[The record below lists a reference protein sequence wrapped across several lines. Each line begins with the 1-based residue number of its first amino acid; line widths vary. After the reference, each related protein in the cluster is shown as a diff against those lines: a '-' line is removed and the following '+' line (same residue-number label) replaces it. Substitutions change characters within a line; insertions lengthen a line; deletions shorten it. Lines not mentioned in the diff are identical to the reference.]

1 MDRQTAE
8 RLWQEASTMEVPE
21 PNGFGTVVL
30 RFNEADAVRRFAN
43 LVEKHHGIEPEPMH
57 ALEVNPDL
65 LMPKCICGARFYND
79 RALDEHI
86 EAGNRA

>member
-8 RLWQEASTMEVPE
+8 RLWREASTVEVPE

-57 ALEVNPDL
+57 GVDVGVMSPR
-65 LMPKCICGARFYND
+65 CICGARFYND
-79 RALDEHI
+79 HVLYEHI
-86 EAGNRA
+86 EEGNRA

>member
-8 RLWQEASTMEVPE
+8 RLWREASTVEVTE

-43 LVEKHHGIEPEPMH
+43 LVEEHHGIKPEPMH
-57 ALEVNPDL
+57 GVEVGTPR
-65 LMPKCICGARFYND
+65 PQCICGARFYND
-79 RALDEHI
+79 HALDEHI